1 MGKRKEAKE
10 AAVLTVATLHERI
23 AWLQWRGA
31 YQEANTVAEL
41 AAWFTPPI
49 RVDEKEIE
57 RRMAE
62 LAAISERNA
71 NPLNWA

>member
-1 MGKRKEAKE
+1 M
-10 AAVLTVATLHERI
+10 
-23 AWLQWRGA
+23 
-31 YQEANTVAEL
+31 AEL